1 MSIELIVLNADKF
14 VKEINDYIDGSGV
27 KLIFHSDYTF
37 EFKHRTCLFTNDAMI
52 PSKMLQKKV
61 KELFK
66 QFFTGYLPHF
76 NNVGNTFWPEL
87 ESRFIVNVYDN
98 KRHVHRY
105 KVLSTTSSL
114 DAPLSKEVLALF
126 GYKHSSECKVIRY
139 ENCTGGLGILLERSV
154 DSMLYNLEPSMLD
167 ALMNDSEN
175 FTVEYNP
182 QIDKSFNL
190 VSERDLDAELDE
202 ELNAAIS

>member
-27 KLIFHSDYTF
+27 KLIFQSDYTF

-61 KELFK
+61 RELFK
-66 QFFTGYLPHF
+66 LFFTGYLPHF

-87 ESRFIVNVYDN
+87 ESRFVVNVYDN

-105 KVLSTTSSL
+105 KFLSTTSSL

-126 GYKHSSECKVIRY
+126 GYKHSSECKVIRF
-139 ENCTGGLGILLERSV
+139 ERCTGCYPT
-154 DSMLYNLEPSMLD
+154 MLNTLEPSMVNT
-167 ALMNDSEN
+167 LMEDSEN

-182 QIDKSFNL
+182 QIDYSFKL

-202 ELNAAIS
+202 ELNETLS

>member
-14 VKEINDYIDGSGV
+14 VKEIHDYIDGSGV

-61 KELFK
+61 RELFK
-66 QFFTGYLPHF
+66 QYFTGYLPHF

-126 GYKHSSECKVIRY
+126 GYKHSSECKVIQFER
-139 ENCTGGLGILLERSV
+139 CTGGNAT
-154 DSMLYNLEPSMLD
+154 MLKTIEPSMFN
-167 ALMNDSEN
+167 ALMEDSEN

-182 QIDKSFNL
+182 QIDKSFKL